1 MVPFY
6 SLGKAD
12 EQIIQ
17 ELILIKQTEYP
28 PKKSEFVLINFQETY
43 EKQIEL
49 EMALIVWLFNTN
61 EILWFNV
68 P

>member
-1 MVPFY
+1 M
-6 SLGKAD
+6 K
-12 EQIIQ
+12 
-17 ELILIKQTEYP
+17 
-28 PKKSEFVLINFQETY
+28 
-43 EKQIEL
+43 KQIEL